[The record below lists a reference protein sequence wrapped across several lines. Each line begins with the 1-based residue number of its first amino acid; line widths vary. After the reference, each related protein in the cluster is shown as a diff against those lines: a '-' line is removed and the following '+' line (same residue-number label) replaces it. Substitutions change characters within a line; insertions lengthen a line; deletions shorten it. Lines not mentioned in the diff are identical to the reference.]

1 MCKLTLTDDVVFVG
15 IMQQFDHPNII
26 KLLGVCPSSPVS
38 IVMELAEFGEVCVY
52 APFIFASQLAARL
65 FDGQFIYVWVV
76 FIGY

>member
-1 MCKLTLTDDVVFVG
+1 
-15 IMQQFDHPNII
+15 
-26 KLLGVCPSSPVS
+26 
-38 IVMELAEFGEVCVY
+38 MELAEFGEVCVY